1 MEYVD
6 HNDAG
11 INRRVRWLKLD
22 PANGSME
29 MIDVDEH
36 EVPDEFEVK
45 VCGSLLK
52 PEWGNSRPFSLGEKH
67 PSNLS

>member
-1 MEYVD
+1 
-6 HNDAG
+6 
-11 INRRVRWLKLD
+11 
-22 PANGSME
+22 ME